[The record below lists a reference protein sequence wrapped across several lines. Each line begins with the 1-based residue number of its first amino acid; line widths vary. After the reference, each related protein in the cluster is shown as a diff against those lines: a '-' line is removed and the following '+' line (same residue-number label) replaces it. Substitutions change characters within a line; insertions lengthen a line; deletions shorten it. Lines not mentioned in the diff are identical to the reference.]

1 MAMSSTQTEMEEPAH
16 LCCPITYQMFRDPVM
31 VCRSGQTYER
41 YAIEKHFRWS
51 FRDPSSGRVLTDIS
65 IVTNVLA
72 RKCVEEW
79 LNDNPGRTP
88 VGWESRKVPAAH
100 FDNHGGKR
108 TTVVGD
114 LGKIFSVFCHYL
126 FWIHLAFITWYFTI
140 GFCEEI
146 DKLRKWRAV

>member
-1 MAMSSTQTEMEEPAH
+1 M
-16 LCCPITYQMFRDPVM
+16 
-31 VCRSGQTYER
+31 
-41 YAIEKHFRWS
+41 
-51 FRDPSSGRVLTDIS
+51 
-65 IVTNVLA
+65 NVLA

-79 LNDNPGRTP
+79 LKDNPGRTP

-114 LGKIFSVFCHYL
+114 LGKIFGFG
-126 FWIHLAFITWYFTI
+126 IHLALITWYFTI
-140 GFCEEI
+140 GFFEEI